1 MSRLGFV
8 RVLGAGFLMACL
20 WAGLAVSQ
28 AMAGGNPY
36 CPKCNAGGSGASSAQ
51 SSAQESSSGGGG
63 GNIFLTPGSSSSG
76 GGAQPFYLQ
85 GILNNPTSAK
95 YGMHYSVSTPAQPFS
110 MNGGGGAKA
119 EKYPTVDELQAMAQK
134 DQEANL
140 KSALVESADRTRQ
153 IQEMQE
159 EWAKQMQKTSAQGA
173 GSGDSSSSVKYFY
186 KKSDPTKLSAP
197 ARVFLDNR

>member
-1 MSRLGFV
+1 MARLGLARFLV
-8 RVLGAGFLMACL
+8 AGFLMSCL
-20 WAGLAVSQ
+20 WAGLAVPQ
-28 AMAGGNPY
+28 ALAGGNPY
-36 CPKCNAGGSGASSAQ
+36 CPKCNAGGAGGSQAQ
-51 SSAQESSSGGGG
+51 SSAQESLSGAKS
-63 GNIFLTPGSSSSG
+63 GNIFLTPGSPSSG

-110 MNGGGGAKA
+110 MNGGGAKA

-134 DQEANL
+134 DQESNL
-140 KSALVESADRTRQ
+140 KSALVESAERTRQ

-159 EWAKQMQKTSAQGA
+159 AWAKQMQKASSQGA
-173 GSGDSSSSVKYFY
+173 DSGDLSPSVKYFY
-186 KKSDPTKLSAP
+186 KKSDPTKVSAP